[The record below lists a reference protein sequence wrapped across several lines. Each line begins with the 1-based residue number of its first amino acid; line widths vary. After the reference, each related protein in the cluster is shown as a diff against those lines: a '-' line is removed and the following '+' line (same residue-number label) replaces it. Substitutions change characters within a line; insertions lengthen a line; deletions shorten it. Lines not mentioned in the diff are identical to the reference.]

1 MNNILITGGG
11 GLLGQHVIP
20 ILKSNYNI
28 WSISRSERS
37 DDDSLKWIRCD
48 LSGDLRELEKAL
60 PEKIDA
66 VIHLAQSAHF
76 RDFPS
81 QARHIYNVNIASTMF
96 LLEAAANRG
105 CTHFINASSGGVY
118 QAGDKV
124 LDEND
129 IHLQGAQMDL
139 YPASKLCSE
148 LLVNSYQSLFNA
160 INLRFFFIYGRGQEH
175 SMLIPRLVNSVRE
188 GKQIILAG
196 GNGLRINPVH
206 VTDAASAVARCFDL
220 EDSATIN
227 IAGPDTVSLRE
238 LASLMGYSLGRAP
251 LFETHP
257 DQPVQDLVANIS
269 LMKKL
274 LVTPEMKLAEGIAD
288 YCEFSA

>member
-11 GLLGQHVIP
+11 GLLGQHLLP
-20 ILKSNYNI
+20 ILKSRFNI
-28 WSISRSERS
+28 WSTSRSEKP
-37 DDDSLKWIRCD
+37 DDGSLKWIQCD
-48 LSGDLRELEKAL
+48 LSGNLQDLDKAL

-76 RDFPS
+76 RNFPA

-124 LDEND
+124 LYENNL
-129 IHLQGAQMDL
+129 HLQGAQMGL

-160 INLRFFFIYGRGQEH
+160 INLRFFFIYGRGQEN
-175 SMLIPRLVNSVRE
+175 SMLIPRLLNSVRE
-188 GKQIILAG
+188 EKPISLAG
-196 GNGLRINPVH
+196 ESGLRINPVH
-206 VTDAASAVARCFDL
+206 ATDAASAVVRCLDL

-227 IAGPDTVSLRE
+227 IAGPDTVSLKN
-238 LASLMGYSLGRAP
+238 LQ
-251 LFETHP
+251 H
-257 DQPVQDLVANIS
+257 
-269 LMKKL
+269 
-274 LVTPEMKLAEGIAD
+274 
-288 YCEFSA
+288 